1 MSFWNLSD
9 NTSAGETGKSFE
21 MGGGDMEPIPANT
34 SVLAAPDEAKL
45 DNYEGEEYISLR
57 WTILAPKEYAN
68 RKVFQKIR
76 VFDPDTKKSDKAKR
90 MLAAIDSN
98 AGGQLIA
105 SGQEP
110 TDALLTKCLVNKPML
125 LKLQVWEMN
134 DKKGN
139 WVAAVSP
146 RAATNDTPA
155 PATKAAADIGD
166 NVPF

>member
-9 NTSAGETGKSFE
+9 NTSASETGKSFE

-45 DNYEGEEYISLR
+45 DNYEGDEYISLR

>member
-9 NTSAGETGKSFE
+9 NTSASETGKSFE

-45 DNYEGEEYISLR
+45 DNYEGDEYISLR

-146 RAATNDTPA
+146 RAATSDTPA